1 MDEQAEKTKCI
12 ARLKNAFHLGLH
24 GDSPE
29 VLGGSAGDTLRK
41 VHEESGALEVKS
53 KSDKE
58 VKEEKGRMKRE
69 KDGDQ
74 SLDKF
79 VKKAKKE

>member
-1 MDEQAEKTKCI
+1 M
-12 ARLKNAFHLGLH
+12 
-24 GDSPE
+24 
-29 VLGGSAGDTLRK
+29 LRK
-41 VHEESGALEVKS
+41 AHEESGALEVKS
-53 KSDKE
+53 EKAQKE
-58 VKEEKGRMKRE
+58 AKGKAKRE

>member
-1 MDEQAEKTKCI
+1 MLDEQAEKTKCI
-12 ARLKNAFHLGLH
+12 ARLKNAFQLGLH
-24 GDSPE
+24 GNSPE
-29 VLGGSAGDTLRK
+29 VLNGTAGDMLRK
-41 VHEESGALEVKS
+41 AHEKSGALGV

-58 VKEEKGRMKRE
+58 KKEEKGRAKRE

-74 SLDKF
+74 SLDRF